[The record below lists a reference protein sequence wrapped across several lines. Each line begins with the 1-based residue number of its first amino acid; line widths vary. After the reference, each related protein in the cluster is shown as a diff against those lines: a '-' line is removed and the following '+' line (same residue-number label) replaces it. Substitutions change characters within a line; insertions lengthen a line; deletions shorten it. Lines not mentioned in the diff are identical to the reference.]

1 MKSIGQALK
10 LLRGFRV
17 RRPVRA
23 LLFGMGW
30 SLGLAFAVHAEDI
43 GSVNTAFHLVK
54 SDQIAVEA
62 FDDPLVRGVTCYV
75 SRART
80 GGLSGAI
87 GLAEDKNEASIACRQ
102 VGPISFT
109 GPLAHQEDI
118 FSQSQSVLFK
128 RLHVVR
134 MVDAKR
140 QTLVYLSYS
149 DRLVDGS
156 PKNSITAVAVGGGQA
171 IPVR

>member
-1 MKSIGQALK
+1 MTLPNDLRLVPQQPSRT
-10 LLRGFRV
+10 LLV
-17 RRPVRA
+17 A
-23 LLFGMGW
+23 LLVI
-30 SLGLAFAVHAEDI
+30 GLAGPTGFAQAEDI

-54 SDQIAVEA
+54 SDRIAVEA
-62 FDDPLVRGVTCYV
+62 FDDPMVHGVTCYV

-80 GGLSGAI
+80 GGLSGAV
-87 GLAEDKNEASIACRQ
+87 GFAEDKNEASIACRQ
-102 VGPISFT
+102 VGAISFG
-109 GPLAHQEDI
+109 GPLPHQDDI

-149 DRLVDGS
+149 DRLIDGS
-156 PKNSITAVAVGGGQA
+156 PKNSITAVPVGPQS
-171 IPVR
+171 IPLR